1 MWPAEV
7 ADAVGAGEP
16 NAEGVASAV
25 VWVAVVSAVAGT
37 VAVAGYAAG
46 WADSAARPGGN
57 SGPGG

>member
-1 MWPAEV
+1 MRPAEV
-7 ADAVGAGEP
+7 ADAVGAAGEP
-16 NAEGVASAV
+16 TAEGVSSAV

-37 VAVAGYAAG
+37 VAGYVAG